1 MAYPGSQLYN
11 FALKEGWPLPE
22 KWSGYSQHAVD
33 TLPLPTKYLSGSQV
47 LRFRDEAF
55 HAYYNSRTYLD
66 MIKRKFGVHTES
78 ALKDMASHTLERTY
92 IDRQGSRRHGDAAT

>member
-1 MAYPGSQLYN
+1 
-11 FALKEGWPLPE
+11 
-22 KWSGYSQHAVD
+22 
-33 TLPLPTKYLSGSQV
+33 LPTKYLSGPQV
-47 LRFRDEAF
+47 LRFRDHAF
-55 HAYYNSRTYLD
+55 HTYYNSRTYLD